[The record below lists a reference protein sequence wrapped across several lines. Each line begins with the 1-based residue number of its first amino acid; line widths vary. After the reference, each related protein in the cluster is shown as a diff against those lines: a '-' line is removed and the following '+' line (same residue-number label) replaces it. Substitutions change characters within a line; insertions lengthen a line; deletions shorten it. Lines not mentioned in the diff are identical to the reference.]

1 VKIEDIKIKEIIFI
15 EDYLEILDKNI
26 ICWIIKKKISLFIL

>member
-1 VKIEDIKIKEIIFI
+1 MTYFVVKIEDIKIKEIIFI

-26 ICWIIKKKISLFIL
+26 IC